1 MECNVVDA
9 LIEIPLGSKNKYELD
24 KATGRI
30 RLDRVLYAAMIYPAE
45 YGIIENTLAPDGD
58 ALDILVICS
67 DPTFPGCTVPAR
79 VLGYLDMVDN
89 GKLDYKLISV
99 VDCDPRYADVQDLSD
114 LSPFVLKE
122 IANFFANYKVLQ
134 DIQVQVGEYHPRED
148 AMEIIRQC
156 RESYSQTSLVD
167 KCPSRA

>member
-1 MECNVVDA
+1 MNNVIDA

-30 RLDRVLYAAMIYPAE
+30 KLDRVLYAAMIYPAE

-58 ALDILVICS
+58 ALDILVICN

-79 VLGYLDMVDN
+79 VLGYLEMVDG

-99 VDCDPRYADVQDLSD
+99 VDCDPRYDSVRELEDLN
-114 LSPFVLKE
+114 PFVLKE

-134 DIQVQVGEYHPRED
+134 GIKVEVGEYHGKEE
-148 AMEIIRQC
+148 AIAVIEQC
-156 RESYSQTSLVD
+156 HKAYLE
-167 KCPSRA
+167 K

>member
-1 MECNVVDA
+1 MKNNVVNA

-24 KATGRI
+24 AQTGRI
-30 RLDRVLYAAMIYPAE
+30 RLDRVLYASMMYPAE

-79 VLGYLDMVDN
+79 VLGYLDMVDG
-89 GKLDYKLISV
+89 GKPDYKLISV
-99 VDCDPRYADVQDLSD
+99 VDCDPRYDHYRQIEDIN
-114 LSPFVLKE
+114 PFVLEE

-134 DIQVQVGEYHPRED
+134 GIKVEVGNYHNAQEALQIIED
-148 AMEIIRQC
+148 CKAAHQN
-156 RESYSQTSLVD
+156 
-167 KCPSRA
+167 K

>member
-1 MECNVVDA
+1 MSNIIDA

-24 KATGRI
+24 KTTGRI
-30 RLDRVLYAAMIYPAE
+30 KLDRVLYAAMIYPAE

-67 DPTFPGCTVPAR
+67 DPTFPGCVVPAR
-79 VLGYLDMVDN
+79 VLGYLEMIDN

-99 VDCDPRYADVQDLSD
+99 VDCDPRYADVTELDH

-122 IANFFANYKVLQ
+122 IANFFGNYKVLQ
-134 DIQVQVGEYHPRED
+134 GITVEVGEYHGKED
-148 AMEIIRQC
+148 AVRIIEEC
-156 RESYSQTSLVD
+156 RARYQNQT
-167 KCPSRA
+167 

>member
-1 MECNVVDA
+1 MNPNVIDA

-30 RLDRVLYAAMIYPAE
+30 KLDRVLYAAMIYPAE
-45 YGIIENTLAPDGD
+45 YGVIEQTLAPDGD
-58 ALDILVICS
+58 QLDILVICN

-79 VLGYLDMVDN
+79 VLGYLEMVDG

-99 VDCDPRYADVQDLSD
+99 VDCDPRYESVQELED

-122 IANFFANYKVLQ
+122 IANFFTNYKVLQ
-134 DIQVQVGEYHPRED
+134 GIKVEVGQFHGKQEALDVIE
-148 AMEIIRQC
+148 AC
-156 RESYSQTSLVD
+156 R
-167 KCPSRA
+167 RAYEAK

>member
-1 MECNVVDA
+1 MTENIVDA

-45 YGIIENTLAPDGD
+45 YGIIESTLAPDGD
-58 ALDILVICS
+58 PLDILVICS

-79 VLGYLDMVDN
+79 VLGYLDMYDG
-89 GKLDYKLISV
+89 GKLDYKLIAV
-99 VDCDPRYADVQDLSD
+99 VDCDPRYADVRRLED

-122 IANFFANYKVLQ
+122 ISNFFANYKVLQ
-134 DIQVQVGEYHPRED
+134 DIKVEVGEYHSKED
-148 AMEIIRQC
+148 AIRVIEEC
-156 RESYSQTSLVD
+156 RAAWAEKQN
-167 KCPSRA
+167 

>member
-1 MECNVVDA
+1 MKYVVDA
-9 LIEIPLGSKNKYELD
+9 LIEIPLGSKNKYEKD
-24 KATGRI
+24 KITHRI

-45 YGIIENTLAPDGD
+45 YGVLEDTLARDGD
-58 ALDILVICS
+58 ELDILVISS

-99 VDCDPRYADVQDLSD
+99 VDCDPRYGSIRKLEDLD
-114 LSPFVLKE
+114 PFLLKE

-134 DIQVQVGEYHPRED
+134 GIRVEVGSYHGREEAVQIIAQCRKAWED
-148 AMEIIRQC
+148 AQ
-156 RESYSQTSLVD
+156 
-167 KCPSRA
+167 

>member
-1 MECNVVDA
+1 MENIVVDA

-24 KATGRI
+24 KSTGRI

-45 YGIIENTLAPDGD
+45 YGIIEQTLAPDGD
-58 ALDILVICS
+58 ALDILVICN

-79 VLGYLDMVDN
+79 VLGYLDMVDG
-89 GKLDYKLISV
+89 GKLDYKLIAV
-99 VDCDPRYADVQDLSD
+99 VDCDPRYDSIRELED

-134 DIQVQVGEYHPRED
+134 GIKVEVGQFHGKTDAARVIRE
-148 AMEIIRQC
+148 C
-156 RESYSQTSLVD
+156 REAYEI
-167 KCPSRA
+167 K

>member
-1 MECNVVDA
+1 MQNDIVDA

-58 ALDILVICS
+58 PLDILVICS
-67 DPTFPGCTVPAR
+67 DPTFPGSIVPAR
-79 VLGYLDMVDN
+79 VLGYLDMEDD

-99 VDCDPRYADVQDLSD
+99 VDCDPRYDDVTQLEH

-122 IANFFANYKVLQ
+122 IENFFSNYKILQ
-134 DIQVQVGEYHPRED
+134 GITVKVGRYHNKGE
-148 AMEIIRQC
+148 ALKIIEEC
-156 RESYSQTSLVD
+156 KKAYTA
-167 KCPSRA
+167 K